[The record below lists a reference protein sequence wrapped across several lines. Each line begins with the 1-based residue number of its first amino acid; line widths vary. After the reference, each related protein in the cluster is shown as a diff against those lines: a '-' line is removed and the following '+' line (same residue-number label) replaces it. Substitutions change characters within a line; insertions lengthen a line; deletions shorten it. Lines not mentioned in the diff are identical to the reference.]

1 MNIKVNGKEVSALV
15 DTGSQVTL
23 MPYRVYQ
30 DLFGKKGVRLHE
42 ARGLLRVTAANGLD
56 VPYLG
61 YFEADIEVNGI
72 IVSGRGILV
81 KCPST
86 RESKGGPSQEAVILG
101 MNVLQALPPGTL
113 PLPPMLGGLA
123 RVARGRPVFIPP
135 NSTAVVQV
143 TGIGNSKRLDRPSEV
158 LVEPCPGSHLPRG
171 LIVGSCLSSVQGCS
185 CFVQVANLTDEGIT
199 LKPGSIVGT
208 IQRVQADIV
217 PEEVQVEVS
226 CDRIHVCAARSTT
239 PVCSQECPVDL
250 QHVDCTAEQKAQ
262 LERLVLANRDLFC
275 SDDEDLGYT
284 EKVMHRMRLKDDIPV
299 ASTFRRIPPT
309 QLQEVKEHIQTLLS
323 KKIIQQ
329 SSSPYASPVVIVRKK
344 DGSIRLCVDYRRLN
358 SKTIPDAYPLPRID
372 DSLDALGGAKVFSTL
387 DLASGYHQVAMSPE
401 DRQKTAFI
409 TPFGLFEYLRMPMG
423 LSTAP
428 ATFQRLMQMTMN
440 DLAFQILLVYLD
452 DLLIY
457 SKSFEEHLQRLQTVF
472 DRLREVGLTL
482 NPKKCHLVWAE
493 VEYLGYTISG
503 EEIATSKDKVTA
515 VKSWPALKTLHDL
528 RSFLGFASYY
538 RRFVQGFAKVAK
550 PLHQLISQ
558 TYQKEKGQKR
568 KSKKVDVS
576 RDWNAGCQSAFQE
589 LKDRLTSAPVLGYVD
604 FSLPFILETDA
615 SLDGLGSVLS
625 QEQNGKHRVIAY
637 ASRSLRPGER
647 MMKND
652 SSMKL
657 EVLALKWAMCDK
669 FRYYL
674 LGAHT
679 EVYTDNNPLS
689 HLQTAKLGAVEQRWA
704 AELASF
710 EFSVKYRAGRENANA
725 DALSRN
731 PVEEPEEEEEFTAVL
746 CAHEVGQP
754 GMFATTIDP
763 VGTPIPDFESIIES
777 PQQKEPGENH
787 AQGRGWPCH
796 YLPFDNSTTME
807 RRSGKGSSYCPC
819 SALHW
824 QEKA

>member
-1 MNIKVNGKEVSALV
+1 
-15 DTGSQVTL
+15 
-23 MPYRVYQ
+23 
-30 DLFGKKGVRLHE
+30 
-42 ARGLLRVTAANGLD
+42 
-56 VPYLG
+56 
-61 YFEADIEVNGI
+61 
-72 IVSGRGILV
+72 
-81 KCPST
+81 
-86 RESKGGPSQEAVILG
+86 
-101 MNVLQALPPGTL
+101 
-113 PLPPMLGGLA
+113 
-123 RVARGRPVFIPP
+123 
-135 NSTAVVQV
+135 
-143 TGIGNSKRLDRPSEV
+143 
-158 LVEPCPGSHLPRG
+158 
-171 LIVGSCLSSVQGCS
+171 
-185 CFVQVANLTDEGIT
+185 
-199 LKPGSIVGT
+199 
-208 IQRVQADIV
+208 
-217 PEEVQVEVS
+217 
-226 CDRIHVCAARSTT
+226 
-239 PVCSQECPVDL
+239 
-250 QHVDCTAEQKAQ
+250 
-262 LERLVLANRDLFC
+262 
-275 SDDEDLGYT
+275 
-284 EKVMHRMRLKDDIPV
+284 
-299 ASTFRRIPPT
+299 
-309 QLQEVKEHIQTLLS
+309 
-323 KKIIQQ
+323 
-329 SSSPYASPVVIVRKK
+329 
-344 DGSIRLCVDYRRLN
+344 
-358 SKTIPDAYPLPRID
+358 
-372 DSLDALGGAKVFSTL
+372 
-387 DLASGYHQVAMSPE
+387 MSPE

-457 SKSFEEHLQRLQTVF
+457 SRSFEEHLQRLQTVF
-472 DRLREVGLTL
+472 DRLWEAGLTL
-482 NPKKCHLVWAE
+482 NPKKCHLVRAE

-503 EEIATSKDKVTA
+503 EGIATSKDKVTA
-515 VKSWPALKTLHDL
+515 VKSWPAPKTLHDL

-615 SLDGLGSVLS
+615 SLDGLGAVLS
-625 QEQNGKHRVIAY
+625 QEQNGKRRVIAY

-647 MMKND
+647 MMKNY

-657 EVLALKWAMCDK
+657 ELLALKWAMCDT

-731 PVEEPEEEEEFTAVL
+731 PVEEPEEEEEFTAVS

-754 GMFATTIDP
+754 GMVATTIDL
-763 VGTPIPDFESIIES
+763 VGTSLPDFESIIES
-777 PQQKEPGENH
+777 PQQKEPGKTMHKGEAGH
-787 AQGRGWPCH
+787 ATTFPSITPQQWKDAQARDPVIAPV
-796 YLPFDNSTTME
+796 LPFIGKKRPDPAVISKISPRAKSLFRHLQRLELQGGVLYRKIDDPLLGNVKQVVVPESLQGEVLSLSHDKSGHQGPERTLQILQPRVFWPHMHLDVHEWCRRCERCQLAKQPLIKTHSPMGHLLASKPLEVVAVDFTVLEPSSDGTENVLVLTDVFTKYTITVPTRDQTAETVAKAVVKHWIVHYGVPQRLHSDKGRCFESAVLHQLCEHYGMTKSRTT
-807 RRSGKGSSYCPC
+807 SYHPG
-819 SALHW
+819 
-824 QEKA
+824 

>member
-1 MNIKVNGKEVSALV
+1 MCGCMGESEYSARKRQRKFVRSHLSESVKDDLDCYPKEHLETLENIWSVLEKAYGDQRPVQQLLATFNSHEQYPGE
-15 DTGSQVTL
+15 
-23 MPYRVYQ
+23 
-30 DLFGKKGVRLHE
+30 GVRDFSNRVNKAFRDFT
-42 ARGLLRVTAANGLD
+42 ARQRAEGQRPLNEHILRDKFISGLQD
-56 VPYLG
+56 
-61 YFEADIEVNGI
+61 
-72 IVSGRGILV
+72 GILMRQV
-81 KCPST
+81 RAKT
-86 RESKGGPSQEAVILG
+86 MEGPDLSFIDVRLYAIKWELQETNMRRPAPHVEAAV
-101 MNVLQALPPGTL
+101 AS
-113 PLPPMLGGLA
+113 A
-123 RVARGRPVFIPP
+123 
-135 NSTAVVQV
+135 
-143 TGIGNSKRLDRPSEV
+143 
-158 LVEPCPGSHLPRG
+158 EPQH
-171 LIVGSCLSSVQGCS
+171 
-185 CFVQVANLTDEGIT
+185 ALTDLTKMIT
-199 LKPGSIVGT
+199 
-208 IQRVQADIV
+208 
-217 PEEVQVEVS
+217 
-226 CDRIHVCAARSTT
+226 RSTT
-239 PVCSQECPVDL
+239 PVCSQQCPVDL

-275 SDDEDLGYT
+275 SDDDDLGYT
-284 EKVMHRMRLKDDIPV
+284 EKVMHRMRLKDDVPV
-299 ASTFRRIPPT
+299 ASTFHRIPPT

-358 SKTIPDAYPLPRID
+358 SKTIPDAYPLHRID
-372 DSLDALGGAKVFSTL
+372 DSLDALGGAKMFSTL

-428 ATFQRLMQMTMN
+428 TTFQRLMQMTMN

-457 SKSFEEHLQRLQTVF
+457 SRSFEEHLQRLQTVF
-472 DRLREVGLTL
+472 DRLREVDLTL
-482 NPKKCHLVWAE
+482 NPKKCHLVRAE

-503 EEIATSKDKVTA
+503 EGIATSKDKVTA
-515 VKSWPALKTLHDL
+515 VKSWPAPKTLHDL

-538 RRFVQGFAKVAK
+538 RRFVLGFAKVAK

-576 RDWNAGCQSAFQE
+576 RDWNAGCQSAFQA
-589 LKDRLTSAPVLGYVD
+589 LKNRLTSAPVLGYVD

-615 SLDGLGSVLS
+615 SLDGLGAVLS
-625 QEQNGKHRVIAY
+625 QEQNGKRRVIAY

-647 MMKND
+647 MMKNY

-657 EVLALKWAMCDK
+657 ELLALKWAMCDI

-674 LGAHT
+674 FGAHT

-731 PVEEPEEEEEFTAVL
+731 PVEEPEEEEEFTAVS

-763 VGTPIPDFESIIES
+763 VGTPLPDFESIIES
-777 PQQKEPGENH
+777 PQQKEPGKTMHKGEAGH
-787 AQGRGWPCH
+787 A
-796 YLPFDNSTTME
+796 TTFP
-807 RRSGKGSSYCPC
+807 SITP
-819 SALHW
+819 
-824 QEKA
+824 